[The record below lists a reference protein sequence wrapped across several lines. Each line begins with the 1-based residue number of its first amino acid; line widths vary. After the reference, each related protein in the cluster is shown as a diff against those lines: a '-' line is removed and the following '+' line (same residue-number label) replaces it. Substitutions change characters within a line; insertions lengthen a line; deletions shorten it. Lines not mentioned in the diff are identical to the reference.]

1 MRRCAGCRRITL
13 ISTGWMPD
21 TVTPVEEVVATMND
35 LVRDGKIRYYGFSDT
50 PAWYIARRANARRE
64 GRQRTVDCAA
74 AGSSLVERNIEREH
88 IPAAQQLGIGV
99 CPWSPLAGGFLTGKY
114 TREGNSGKGVG
125 RLETT
130 KASGNPAFNKFSE
143 RNWQIHEAL
152 VAVAKQINKPAAQ
165 VALNWVITQPGVTST
180 IIGATKMAQLNDNLQ
195 AAEIAIPA
203 ELRKR
208 LDEASAPEGLHPY
221 IFFGPGIQ
229 SLVNGG
235 TSVRSWRPLA

>member
-1 MRRCAGCRRITL
+1 M
-13 ISTGWMPD
+13 
-21 TVTPVEEVVATMND
+21 
-35 LVRDGKIRYYGFSDT
+35 
-50 PAWYIARRANARRE
+50 
-64 GRQRTVDCAA
+64 
-74 AGSSLVERNIEREH
+74 
-88 IPAAQQLGIGV
+88 
-99 CPWSPLAGGFLTGKY
+99 
-114 TREGNSGKGVG
+114 
-125 RLETT
+125 
-130 KASGNPAFNKFSE
+130 
-143 RNWQIHEAL
+143 
-152 VAVAKQINKPAAQ
+152 AVAKQINKPAAQ

-235 TSVRSWRPLA
+235 TSVRSWEAARVTGEPAATPAIPKANAATEK